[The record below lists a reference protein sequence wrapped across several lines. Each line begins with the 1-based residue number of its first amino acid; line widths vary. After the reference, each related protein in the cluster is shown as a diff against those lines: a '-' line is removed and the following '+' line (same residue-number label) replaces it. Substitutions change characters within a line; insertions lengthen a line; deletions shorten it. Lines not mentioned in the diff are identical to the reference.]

1 MNPWNRSAHEIH
13 QFQRGWNN
21 SDYAAR
27 LASTS
32 ALLIHLRIT
41 PLPLTR
47 SVNPPAFGVSLYCIH
62 NYSPRVFFNLI
73 ISSGAERNNNNK
85 TINGNESK
93 WWQWIR
99 TTMIAK
105 HSKYA
110 AKGGIFNHH
119 VCSVFRR
126 IYPSTTNQNNNKIII
141 ADALFQIQQ
150 HALQRIEYTM
160 TCNNQPLF

>member
-1 MNPWNRSAHEIH
+1 MKQLRLCCSPSVHVCAAHPSPHHSPSTNKI
-13 QFQRGWNN
+13 RK
-21 SDYAAR
+21 SSR
-27 LASTS
+27 LRRFIVLHTQLFTA
-32 ALLIHLRIT
+32 
-41 PLPLTR
+41 
-47 SVNPPAFGVSLYCIH
+47 CI
-62 NYSPRVFFNLI
+62 FNLI
-73 ISSGAERNNNNK
+73 ISAGAERNNNNK

-150 HALQRIEYTM
+150 HALQRIKYTM